1 MRQTKYCRVPIK
13 QRLFSFNF
21 TFQLSH
27 YSILSFSPLLSSEL
41 DFVSRTNRKLFSFR
55 SGYDGSLHSFT
66 GVSSTWGFLRS
77 FSGVSLWERLDRGY
91 LRSSSGSSLPVT
103 SFFQAEVIY
112 VRFLLQCKTRLFTFI
127 SLKSREPKRLMVFP
141 ERKIVLYLTL
151 CNSYFA
157 TSALFPLIPHR
168 ALLESFL

>member
-41 DFVSRTNRKLFSFR
+41 DFVSRTNRRLFSFR

-77 FSGVSLWERLDRGY
+77 FSGVSLWERLGGGY
-91 LRSSSGSSLPVT
+91 LHWFWAFLYSRLVFSKT
-103 SFFQAEVIY
+103 EVIY
-112 VRFLLQCKTRLFTFI
+112 VNFSLYCKTRLFTFKFLNLQITQTLHGI
-127 SLKSREPKRLMVFP
+127 SRTNNYAIFNRL
-141 ERKIVLYLTL
+141 
-151 CNSYFA
+151 
-157 TSALFPLIPHR
+157 
-168 ALLESFL
+168 